1 MASVGRHFMLTSEQD
16 DQLLKAADDAARLA
30 VVERLGKAVDDEN
43 SLVTGGAWD
52 AIHRCLTDG
61 TLNLDGGDDPLAHA
75 VLGGRHLCESD
86 HSFISHLTAQQVAAT
101 ATALDGLDKDW
112 LLSRYRKLTSTD
124 YDGPYDSDDFIATWD
139 NLTNLRGFLQRAATA
154 RRAVIFTV
162 DFD

>member
-1 MASVGRHFMLTSEQD
+1 MASVGKHFMLTPEQD
-16 DQLLKAADDAARLA
+16 DQLLKASDDGARMALVDAIAKRADA
-30 VVERLGKAVDDEN
+30 EN

-86 HSFISHLTAQQVAAT
+86 EEFISYLTAKQVAAT
-101 ATALDGLDKDW
+101 AGALSGLDKDW
-112 LLSRYRKLTSTD
+112 LLSRYRKLTATD

-139 NLTNLRGFLQRAATA
+139 NLSNLLSFLQRAAA
-154 RRAVIFTV
+154 AGRPVIFTV
-162 DFD
+162 DFG